1 MDDKALRAA
10 LDQFDAH
17 MNIIGTCGDG
27 GCVIVRP
34 KGMHTNGGC
43 RCHRDHMTMQRYIH
57 ATNQLREAVRAAASL
72 GQEAE
77 K

>member
-1 MDDKALRAA
+1 MDNTAVIAA

-27 GCVIVRP
+27 GCIIVKP

-43 RCHRDHMTMQRYIH
+43 RCWRDHMKMQRYAY
-57 ATNQLREAVRAAASL
+57 ATIRLREAIRAAAAMA
-72 GQEAE
+72 G
-77 K
+77 